1 MAHWPAGK
9 EASLGES
16 GHRYERHRPEQT
28 LLYQLV
34 EEYYPAFVAQLAAQ
48 GTQLPGYVQREFE
61 DYLKCGRLV
70 AMTLDVISYTTC
82 FIRYGI
88 TPGLHIVLRYTHQ
101 DESG

>member
-34 EEYYPAFVAQLAAQ
+34 GAGYCLPHDRHASDQEGRVHQEDGTHRRRDVDPVFWRRAQSQ
-48 GTQLPGYVQREFE
+48 YFMWSST
-61 DYLKCGRLV
+61 
-70 AMTLDVISYTTC
+70 
-82 FIRYGI
+82 
-88 TPGLHIVLRYTHQ
+88 
-101 DESG
+101 

>member
-34 EEYYPAFVAQLAAQ
+34 GAGYCLPHDRHASDQEGRVHQEDGTHRRRDVDPVFWRRARGHDPGSSPGQALGAA
-48 GTQLPGYVQREFE
+48 LE
-61 DYLKCGRLV
+61 
-70 AMTLDVISYTTC
+70 TC
-82 FIRYGI
+82 F
-88 TPGLHIVLRYTHQ
+88 HQ
-101 DESG
+101 K